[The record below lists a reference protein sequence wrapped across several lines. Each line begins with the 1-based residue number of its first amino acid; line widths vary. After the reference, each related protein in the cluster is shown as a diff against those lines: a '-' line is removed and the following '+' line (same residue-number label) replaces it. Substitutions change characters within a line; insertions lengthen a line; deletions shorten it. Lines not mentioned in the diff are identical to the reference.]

1 MHQEKYTM
9 TWHTYP
15 DHFRNMMQ
23 SMTTSEEFTDVT
35 IVSEDEKIIKAH
47 KSVLS
52 ACSPVLKN
60 ILKTQQNDDT
70 VIYLSGIQYSC
81 IEFLLQFMYTGEI
94 KLCEKRMNEL
104 LSVAKSLQIKE
115 LSESSNKIYSLIG
128 NHPIENQKNQHIEN
142 LSVRSLKDVYSAK
155 IVGWNNTN
163 QELEPGE
170 QILQKSE
177 AQCKTFEDMFSGPTQ
192 IRSEHNVYQC
202 NQCNFKTRNK
212 KKLRRH
218 IGSVH
223 EGLKYHCNQCDFE
236 VGFGYKQTL
245 RNHIKSI
252 HGGDQCDQCNF
263 KIGNKKKL
271 RIHIKSVHG
280 SEALRNHIKSI
291 HGGVKY
297 ECSQC
302 NYKATNPSS
311 LTFHIQSQHEKI
323 RHTCNECN
331 KQFSQKSHVK
341 SHIESVHNG
350 VKYSCSHCNQQYSQQ
365 SGLNIHIKSKH
376 EGFRYACKY
385 CEYQATDSRY
395 LKNHI
400 QLKHEGNR
408 YACNMCDQ
416 QFSFKNALIKHMQS
430 THDICMKSSKYTF
443 E

>member
-1 MHQEKYTM
+1 M

-23 SMTTSEEFTDVT
+23 SMMTSEEFTDVT

-115 LSESSNKIYSLIG
+115 LSDTSNKIDSLIG
-128 NHPIENQKNQHIEN
+128 NHPLENQKNQHTD
-142 LSVRSLKDVYSAK
+142 SSKDVNSEK

-170 QILQKSE
+170 QILQKSD
-177 AQCKTFEDMFSGPTQ
+177 AQCKTSEDMFSGPPH

-202 NQCNFKTRNK
+202 DQCNFKTRNK
-212 KKLRRH
+212 NKLRRH

-223 EGLKYHCNQCDFE
+223 EGLKYHCKQCDFE

-252 HGGDQCDQCNF
+252 HGGDYRAMR
-263 KIGNKKKL
+263 G
-271 RIHIKSVHG
+271 
-280 SEALRNHIKSI
+280 
-291 HGGVKY
+291 Y
-297 ECSQC
+297 
-302 NYKATNPSS
+302 
-311 LTFHIQSQHEKI
+311 QS
-323 RHTCNECN
+323 R
-331 KQFSQKSHVK
+331 
-341 SHIESVHNG
+341 
-350 VKYSCSHCNQQYSQQ
+350 
-365 SGLNIHIKSKH
+365 
-376 EGFRYACKY
+376 
-385 CEYQATDSRY
+385 
-395 LKNHI
+395 
-400 QLKHEGNR
+400 
-408 YACNMCDQ
+408 
-416 QFSFKNALIKHMQS
+416 
-430 THDICMKSSKYTF
+430 
-443 E
+443 